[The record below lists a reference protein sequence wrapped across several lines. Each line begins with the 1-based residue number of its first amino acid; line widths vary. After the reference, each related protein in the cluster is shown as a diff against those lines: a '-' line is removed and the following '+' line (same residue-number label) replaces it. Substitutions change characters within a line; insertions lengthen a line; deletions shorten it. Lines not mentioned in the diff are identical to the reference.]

1 MIPKWDCA
9 PQKSK
14 SYKIFFGN
22 LLKKPIDANE
32 KNIYTLIDLIKLIR
46 RRIEII
52 IV

>member
-1 MIPKWDCA
+1 MIIKWDFLL
-9 PQKSK
+9 PKSK

-22 LLKKPIDANE
+22 LLKKSIDANE